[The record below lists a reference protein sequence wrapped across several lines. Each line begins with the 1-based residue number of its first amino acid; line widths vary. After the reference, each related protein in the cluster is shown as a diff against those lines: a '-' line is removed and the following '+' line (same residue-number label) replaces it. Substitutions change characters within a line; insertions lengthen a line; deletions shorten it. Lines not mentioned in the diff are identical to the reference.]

1 VVSAAHL
8 VSHAHI
14 LALPPL
20 FPFLRESLG
29 VGFVELGFALT
40 VFNVISAFA
49 QTPVGFLADRVGP
62 RRVLVAGLGLGGVA
76 LLSLGLIGTYAWLL
90 VAAALA
96 GLANSVYHPANYAL
110 LSAGI
115 ARARMGR
122 AFSLHT
128 FAGYLGTAIAPVTVL
143 GLAALAGPGMAL
155 GAVGLAG
162 ILLAI
167 LLLLM
172 RPSEAPAAASP
183 PGREQRADGRQ
194 GATSVFTP
202 AILSLTV
209 FFVLLSFSNGA
220 IQNFSV
226 AALVSGY
233 GATLTLANAALTA
246 FLLLSALGVLAGGL
260 VADRTRRHGD
270 VAALAFALTALLA
283 LMIAV
288 TDLAPVPLVLAM
300 GAAGFLSGVIAPS
313 RDMMVQAAAPP
324 GASGR
329 VFGIV
334 STGFNIGGALGP
346 LLYGWIL
353 DHGAP
358 RWVFGAAAVF
368 MVLTVGMA
376 LLDRRRSDV
385 RSAAAVATQGA
396 TKS

>member
-1 VVSAAHL
+1 VSAAHL
-8 VSHAHI
+8 VSHVHI

-20 FPFLRESLG
+20 FPFLRDSLG

-115 ARARMGR
+115 AKARMGR

-128 FAGYLGTAIAPVTVL
+128 FAGYLGTAMAPVTVL

-162 ILLAI
+162 ILLAV

-172 RPSEAPAAASP
+172 RPSETPAAASP
-183 PGREQRADGRQ
+183 PSREQRADGTQ

-288 TDLAPVPLVLAM
+288 VDLAPVPLVLTM

-329 VFGIV
+329 AFGIV

-376 LLDRRRSDV
+376 LLDRRRPGV
-385 RSAAAVATQGA
+385 RSAATVAAQGA
-396 TKS
+396 AKS

>member
-1 VVSAAHL
+1 
-8 VSHAHI
+8 
-14 LALPPL
+14 
-20 FPFLRESLG
+20 
-29 VGFVELGFALT
+29 
-40 VFNVISAFA
+40 
-49 QTPVGFLADRVGP
+49 
-62 RRVLVAGLGLGGVA
+62 
-76 LLSLGLIGTYAWLL
+76 
-90 VAAALA
+90 
-96 GLANSVYHPANYAL
+96 
-110 LSAGI
+110 
-115 ARARMGR
+115 
-122 AFSLHT
+122 
-128 FAGYLGTAIAPVTVL
+128 
-143 GLAALAGPGMAL
+143 
-155 GAVGLAG
+155 VGLAG
-162 ILLAI
+162 ILLAV

-172 RPSEAPAAASP
+172 RPSETPAAASP
-183 PGREQRADGRQ
+183 PSREQRADGTQ
-194 GATSVFTP
+194 AATSVFTP

-288 TDLAPVPLVLAM
+288 VDLAPVPLLLTM

-329 VFGIV
+329 AFGIV

-376 LLDRRRSDV
+376 LLDRRRPDV
-385 RSAAAVATQGA
+385 
-396 TKS
+396 